1 MDPDKF
7 NEIIESV
14 PDYSEF
20 LTVDELNASSE
31 ALTDEHGHVEM
42 FKAGVSTE
50 GEDIRC
56 LRIGDGPRNA
66 LLFGFPHPN
75 EPIGSMTLEYL
86 TGRLAEDD
94 DLRETLGY
102 TWHIVKCVDPD
113 GARLNEGWFKEEFTP
128 LTYALNYYRPPGKN
142 QVEWTFPIDYKT
154 LHFHSPLPETRALM
168 KIIDEVKPEFL
179 YSLHNAGFCGVY
191 WYVGKPVPG
200 LYPRF
205 HAIVREQGLPL
216 HMGEPETPYIE
227 KLDDAIFEMFG
238 IEESYDFNER
248 NSDVDPAT
256 IIQNGTSSH
265 GYLRSVCDGF
275 TLVCE
280 MPYYYD
286 ERVTD
291 NTPSEA
297 MRREAV
303 LDGIRRGEED
313 YEYLQPRFQEIAE
326 EADRSSRLYATV
338 SDYLENFEKRNAPRR
353 RHAETTP
360 DYEGEAT
367 VAQEFDSRVST
378 KFYSMLRMG
387 MALRVADQSMAG
399 GETPKIRGI
408 REEIH
413 ARLLEKNDVVAREAD
428 IEVIP
433 IQKLVRI
440 QLGSGLMI
448 AEHLKDR

>member
-1 MDPDKF
+1 MDLDKF
-7 NEIIESV
+7 NEIVESV
-14 PDYSEF
+14 PDYGEF
-20 LTVDELNASSE
+20 LTVDELNAGSE
-31 ALTDEHGHVEM
+31 ALADEHGHVEM

-50 GEDIRC
+50 GEEIHC

-86 TGRLAEDD
+86 AGRLAEDD

-102 TWHIVKCVDPD
+102 TWHIIKCVDPD

-168 KIIDEVKPEFL
+168 KIIDDHRPEFL

-191 WYVGKPVPG
+191 WYIGEPTPE

-238 IEESYDFNER
+238 VEESYDFNER

-303 LDGIRRGEED
+303 LDGIRRSEED

-360 DYEGEAT
+360 DYEGKAT

-399 GETPKIRGI
+399 GKTPKIHGI

-413 ARLLEKNDVVAREAD
+413 ARLLEKNDVVAREAE

-448 AEHLKDR
+448 AEYLKGR